1 MFPRRHRAIL
11 CSALCCLLTSCT
23 TVAMTKKGAVGFNRV
38 FADARNEV
46 LLLNILRAKDGEP
59 LQFSTIS
66 TVSGNM
72 RPDMKVTGGLDNLFI
87 GAAKVFNPAG
97 EFGFR
102 NPTITIAPLETKEF
116 RQGMMKPVKIEFI
129 EELINE
135 GWDPKTVFHLVVAGI
150 KCGDAK
156 KGPEFM
162 AQFAESAEWKTAVKK
177 DPDKPA
183 EAPAKSVAVTAAEAT
198 KMLREGAGDSVELE
212 IVESLAGDG
221 PNTVRV
227 QFNKPK
233 PQTFLL
239 DRHSRVCGD
248 AVAELPAKNL
258 ILRSPSGMIQ
268 YLGKLAGNESG
279 GNAYFQ
285 VVKAPGRI
293 PQDVLVGTRFR
304 HNLYYVPRDG
314 KAPTTMALL
323 AEIIGFQTMDASLNA
338 SKPTLTV
345 SQD

>member
-1 MFPRRHRAIL
+1 MNSRRHRAIFF
-11 CSALCCLLTSCT
+11 SAFCCLLTSCT
-23 TVAMTKKGAVGFNRV
+23 TVAATKKGAVGFNRV

-46 LLLNILRAKDGEP
+46 LLLNILRARDGEP

-72 RPDMKVTGGLDNLFI
+72 RPDMKVTGGLDNLI
-87 GAAKVFNPAG
+87 LGAANVFNPAG

-135 GWDPKTVFHLVVAGI
+135 GWDPKTVFHLVIAGI

-156 KGPEFM
+156 KGHEFV
-162 AQFAESAEWKTAVKK
+162 AQFAENAEWETAVKK
-177 DPDKPA
+177 APDKSP

-212 IVESLAGDG
+212 IVDSQPGDAA
-221 PNTVRV
+221 NTVRV

-239 DRHSRVCGD
+239 DRNSRVCGD
-248 AVAELPAKNL
+248 SVAELPAKNL
-258 ILRSPSGMIQ
+258 VLRSPSGMIQ
-268 YLGKLAGNESG
+268 YLGELVGKGSG
-279 GNAYFQ
+279 GNAYFRVLQ
-285 VVKAPGRI
+285 ARDRI
-293 PQDVLVGTRFR
+293 PQGVLVGTRFS
-304 HNLYYVPRDG
+304 HNLYYVAHDG
-314 KAPTTMALL
+314 HSPQTLALL
-323 AEIIGFQTMDASLNA
+323 AEIIGFQTTDASLNA